1 MFARVGVPYAAS
13 MARRDVRLEHVR
25 DQLGDGERKLLL
37 LRYRRALDWK
47 SIAAALS
54 AEGDAVSAAAVRQ
67 RFGRLRRRIEKLA
80 RAEGLLAR

>member
-1 MFARVGVPYAAS
+1 MARS
-13 MARRDVRLEHVR
+13 RRDVRLEHVR
-25 DQLGDGERKLLL
+25 DQLGDDERELLV

-47 SIAAALS
+47 GIAAALS
-54 AEGDAVSAAAVRQ
+54 AKDGAVSAAAVRQ